1 MIPSVQGRLYEDEN
15 LTRPTSVYSDMVCN
29 VIAREHAICN
39 YFMVDDGVG
48 VFSLFSGIA
57 KLDFPE
63 NKSESPV
70 GTGRYVYQGGSD
82 LHAGILGRVSTAYDK
97 ELIKHNFCIQGS
109 TYDQLV
115 PPLN

>member
-1 MIPSVQGRLYEDEN
+1 MYEDEN

-29 VIAREHAICN
+29 LIAREHTICN

-63 NKSESPV
+63 NKSEPPV

-82 LHAGILGRVSTAYDK
+82 LHAGILGRVSTVNEK
-97 ELIKHNFCIQGS
+97 EIIKHNFCIQGS
-109 TYDQLV
+109 TYDHIV